1 MSFKRAEKV
10 SEAIKREISVMLTQ
24 EVKDPG
30 IHFATVTSVETTD
43 DLRDAKVYVS
53 IFGDE
58 ETRAESMK
66 GLDRAKGYLRHEIG
80 QRLKLRY
87 TPNLHFYLDTSLD
100 HAMKIKGILN
110 KIKAEEKPKDENET
124 ED

>member
-1 MSFKRAEKV
+1 
-10 SEAIKREISVMLTQ
+10 MLTQ

-30 IHFATVTSVETTD
+30 IHFATVTLVETTD

-66 GLDRAKGYLRHEIG
+66 GLNRAKGYLRHEIG

-110 KIKAEEKPKDENET
+110 KIKAEEKPKNENET